1 MSNRRWTPELE
12 WMARETFASQRT
24 KELLRTKM
32 IRPSTLLLGALL
44 LTGLAIFG
52 CDFLATENSQLK
64 RSSGSQMAGSISLQP
79 VDRAGFDRVI
89 TEHAGDVVLVDF
101 WASWCMPCRQ
111 TFPHTVG
118 LYDKLHDQGLAVVSL
133 SMDQLQDKQKALE
146 FLYQQGATFDNL
158 ISSYGPGVEGFHAFG
173 IPDAIPYFTL
183 YDRQGKLRYRF
194 SPLFVD
200 GKDGEPLE
208 AIDARVG
215 QLLSEK

>member
-1 MSNRRWTPELE
+1 
-12 WMARETFASQRT
+12 MARETFASQRT

-32 IRPSTLLLGALL
+32 IRPSTLSLGALL

-52 CDFLATENSQLK
+52 CDFLATENSQLQ

-89 TEHAGDVVLVDF
+89 AEHAGNVVLVDF

-111 TFPHTVG
+111 MFPHTVG

>member
-1 MSNRRWTPELE
+1 MRPNALSL
-12 WMARETFASQRT
+12 AAS
-24 KELLRTKM
+24 LLIGM
-32 IRPSTLLLGALL
+32 LALGC
-44 LTGLAIFG
+44 T
-52 CDFLATENSQLK
+52 SQ
-64 RSSGSQMAGSISLQP
+64 ITIEP

-89 TEHAGDVVLVDF
+89 TEHAGEVVLVDF

-118 LYDKLHDQGLAVVSL
+118 LYDTLHDQGLTVVSL

-158 ISSYGPGVEGFHAFG
+158 ISNYPDIEDVVEAFG

-194 SPLFVD
+194 SPLFED
-200 GKDGEPLE
+200 GKEGEPLE
-208 AIDARVG
+208 ALDSRIRE
-215 QLLSEK
+215 LLAEK

>member
-1 MSNRRWTPELE
+1 
-12 WMARETFASQRT
+12 
-24 KELLRTKM
+24 M

-52 CDFLATENSQLK
+52 CDFLATENSQLQ

-89 TEHAGDVVLVDF
+89 AEHAGNVVLVDF

-111 TFPHTVG
+111 MFPHTVG

-133 SMDQLQDKQKALE
+133 SMDQLQDKPKALE